1 MMFDDRSHAGKLLAE
16 NLKEYAGGN
25 TVVYALPRGG
35 VVLGYEV
42 AKVLDCPLDLVVS
55 RKVGHP
61 MNSEYAVCAVTE
73 NSPPICNQREVM
85 NIDQGWLDSEVS
97 RQKEEIK
104 RRKSLYTSPNISP
117 KGKNAII
124 IDDGIATGLTLLSAI
139 DEIKSQGPEL
149 LIVAVPVSPSDTA
162 EVIRNMV
169 DRFVCLDIPMSYLGA
184 VGMYYMEFSQV
195 TDEEVIELL
204 KAANKK

>member
-1 MMFDDRSHAGKLLAE
+1 
-16 NLKEYAGGN
+16 
-25 TVVYALPRGG
+25 
-35 VVLGYEV
+35 
-42 AKVLDCPLDLVVS
+42 
-55 RKVGHP
+55 
-61 MNSEYAVCAVTE
+61 
-73 NSPPICNQREVM
+73 M
-85 NIDQGWLDSEVS
+85 NIDQTWLDSEVS

-117 KGKNAII
+117 KGKKAII

-139 DEIKSQGPEL
+139 DEIKSQGPDL
-149 LIVAVPVSPSDTA
+149 LIVAVPVSPADTA